1 MKAVIIRA
9 DNSRELVEFTRETE
23 HVTVSGAVGG
33 YIERIPLPTRSADMW
48 VNEEGKLFNLPL
60 NHGATRLW
68 EENYGCTDYT
78 AGDAIITGAADVE
91 GYITGL
97 SDTQID
103 LLMPK
108 ETQDEAEVDLYLL
121 EREED

>member
-1 MKAVIIRA
+1 MKAVIIRT
-9 DNSRELVEFTRETE
+9 DDSRELVEFTRETE
-23 HVTVSGAVGG
+23 HATVSGAVGG
-33 YIERIPLPTRSADMW
+33 YIERIPLRTRGADMW
-48 VNEEGKLFNLPL
+48 VNEEGKLLDLPL

-78 AGDAIITGAADVE
+78 AGDAIITGAADFE

-97 SDTQID
+97 SDEQID
-103 LLMPK
+103 QLMP
-108 ETQDEAEVDLYLL
+108 EPV